1 MVIHSSPDIHDQVMD
16 RFYSYRNTV
25 ISNSNL
31 NTIERRLEV
40 DDRVILKIDFD
51 NDTNARR
58 NAFDS
63 FLIEI

>member
-1 MVIHSSPDIHDQVMD
+1 MD

-25 ISNSNL
+25 ISNRNL
-31 NTIERRLEV
+31 NTIERRLGV
-40 DDRVILKIDFD
+40 DDRVIVKIDFN